1 MLDGLTELKLC
12 VGYMLDGEEIDIL
25 PVGADE
31 IASCEPIYETLEG
44 WTQSTVG
51 VTRYDDLPVAA
62 RLYLQ
67 RIEQVTGVPIHIV
80 STSPDRD
87 HTIMVRHPFLA
98 P

>member
-1 MLDGLTELKLC
+1 VLDGLPELKLC

-25 PVGADE
+25 PAGADD
-31 IASCEPIYETLEG
+31 IARCEPIYETLEG
-44 WTQSTVG
+44 WSDSTVG
-51 VTRYDDLPVAA
+51 ITQYDELPINA

-98 P
+98 